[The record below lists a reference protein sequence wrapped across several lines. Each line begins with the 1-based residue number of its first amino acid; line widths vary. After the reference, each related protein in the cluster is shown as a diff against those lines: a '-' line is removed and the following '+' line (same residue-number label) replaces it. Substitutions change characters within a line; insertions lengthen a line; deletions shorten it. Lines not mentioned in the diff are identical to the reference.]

1 MKKLLSFLMATL
13 LLVGVCTA
21 AVAENDGTLTIQN
34 ATIGRTYTVY
44 KVFDATYSGT
54 NISYTYTKTAESD
67 ALFDALTDTED
78 ALNPFVLTA
87 TVVENVYN
95 VTIKAG
101 ATAETISSW
110 LTDHQDLLTQTES
123 QQAISSTVV
132 FDNLPYGYYYVTANI
147 DNVVVSID
155 TVTPSVTIID
165 KNQKPN
171 INSKLVWNGTEWVPA
186 NSLNVG
192 DVVEF
197 QINATLT
204 NYDGEKQIKEY
215 VFTDIMADGFSP
227 VIEDSL
233 KVYVT
238 PQGGIETEISNFTYS
253 LINDP
258 ADPNDFTVTIPWAT
272 YNEETGIWASIYAAS
287 CEIRIEYSAT
297 VLDTAELGAN
307 GNKNKVKLSW
317 NYVDGRG
324 DEDPDEP
331 ETITY
336 VYMIT
341 INKVDANGNTPLAGA
356 EFVLRKGNETDGY
369 KYLKYTA
376 ATETALA
383 DVEWVDDIKDATVY
397 TTDANG
403 SAIISGIAE
412 GTYELVEIKAPEG
425 YNLLSAPV
433 TVTVPTPAEEGQE
446 QNHNNVEITV
456 ENSTGSELP
465 STGGIGTTI
474 FYIVGG
480 VLMVAAVVLFATKKR
495 MSASKN

>member
-54 NISYTYTKTAESD
+54 NISYTYTKGDSDLFYPVLTAEDS
-67 ALFDALTDTED
+67 
-78 ALNPFVLTA
+78 PFVLTP

-95 VTIKAG
+95 VTIKEG
-101 ATAETISSW
+101 ATAEAISEW
-110 LTDHQDLLTQTES
+110 LTDYQSLLTQYGD
-123 QQAISSTVV
+123 AITAESSTVV
-132 FDNLPYGYYYVTANI
+132 FENLPYGYYYVTSTLGIA
-147 DNVVVSID
+147 VSVD
-155 TVTPSVTIID
+155 TVTPDVTIID

-171 INSKLVWNGTEWVPA
+171 LESKYVWNGTEWVPA

-192 DVVEF
+192 DEVQF
-197 QINATLT
+197 QINAILT
-204 NYDGEKQIKEY
+204 NYDEEKQIKEY
-215 VFTDIMADGFSP
+215 VFTDIMANGFSP
-227 VIEDSL
+227 VIADSL
-233 KVYVT
+233 RVYVT
-238 PQGGIETEISNFTYS
+238 PQGGNETEEIDNFTYS
-253 LINDP
+253 LINDS

-272 YNEETGIWASIYAAS
+272 CDEETGIWTSIYAAS

-307 GNKNKVKLSW
+307 GNKNKVNLSW
-317 NYVDGRG
+317 NYVDDEG

-383 DVEWVDDIKDATVY
+383 DVEWVTDIKDATVY

-433 TVTVPTPAEEGQE
+433 TVTVPTLAGEGQG
-446 QNHNNVEITV
+446 QNHDNVTIIV

-480 VLMVAAVVLFATKKR
+480 VLMVAAIVLFATKKR

>member
-1 MKKLLSFLMATL
+1 MATL

-21 AVAENDGTLTIQN
+21 AVAENNGTLTIQN

-54 NISYTYTKTAESD
+54 NISYTYTKTGEFD

-78 ALNPFVLTA
+78 TLNPFVLTA

-95 VTIKAG
+95 VTIKAD

-110 LTDHQDLLTQTES
+110 LTDHQALLTQTES

-132 FDNLPYGYYYVTANI
+132 FNNLPYGYYYVTANI
-147 DNVVVSID
+147 DSVVVSID

-171 INSKLVWNGTEWVPA
+171 INSKLVWNGTGWVPA

-215 VFTDIMADGFSP
+215 VFTDIMANGFSP
-227 VIEDSL
+227 VIGGSL
-233 KVYVT
+233 EVYVT
-238 PQGGIETEISNFTYS
+238 PQGGNETRIDNFTYS
-253 LINDP
+253 LINDQ
-258 ADPNDFTVTIPWAT
+258 ADPNDFTVKIPWAT
-272 YNEETGIWASIYAAS
+272 YNEETGIWTSIYAAS

-317 NYVDGRG
+317 NYVDGEG

-341 INKVDANGNTPLAGA
+341 INKVDADNNTPLAGA
-356 EFVLRKGNETDGY
+356 EFILRKGNETDGY

>member
-1 MKKLLSFLMATL
+1 MATL

-54 NISYTYTKTAESD
+54 NISYTYTKGDSDLFYPVLTAEDS
-67 ALFDALTDTED
+67 
-78 ALNPFVLTA
+78 PFVLTP

-95 VTIKAG
+95 VTIKEG
-101 ATAETISSW
+101 ATAEAISEW
-110 LTDHQDLLTQTES
+110 LTDYQSLLTQYGD
-123 QQAISSTVV
+123 AITAESSTVV
-132 FDNLPYGYYYVTANI
+132 FENLPYGYYYVTANI
-147 DNVVVSID
+147 DSVVVSID

-171 INSKLVWNGTEWVPA
+171 INSKLVWNGTGWVPA

-215 VFTDIMADGFSP
+215 VFTDIMANGFSP
-227 VIEDSL
+227 VIGGSL
-233 KVYVT
+233 EVYVT
-238 PQGGIETEISNFTYS
+238 PQGGNETEISNFTYS
-253 LINDP
+253 LINDQ
-258 ADPNDFTVTIPWAT
+258 ADPNDFTVKIPWAT
-272 YNEETGIWASIYAAS
+272 YNEETGIWTSIYAAS

-317 NYVDGRG
+317 NYVDGEG

-336 VYMIT
+336 VYRIT
-341 INKVDANGNTPLAGA
+341 INKVDADNNTPLAGA
-356 EFVLRKGNETDGY
+356 EFVLRKGNEADGY
-369 KYLKYTA
+369 MYLKYTA
-376 ATETALA
+376 ATETAPA
-383 DVEWVDDIKDATVY
+383 DVEWVTDIKDATVY

-446 QNHNNVEITV
+446 QNHDNVTIIV
-456 ENSTGSELP
+456 KNSTGSELP

>member
-1 MKKLLSFLMATL
+1 MAAL

-34 ATIGRTYTVY
+34 ATAGQTYAIY

-54 NISYTYTKTAESD
+54 NISYTYTKTGESD
-67 ALFDALTDTED
+67 ALFAALTDTED

-95 VTIKAG
+95 VTIKTG
-101 ATAETISSW
+101 ATAEAISAW
-110 LTDHQDLLTQTES
+110 LTANKALLTQYGD
-123 QQAISSTVV
+123 AITAESSTVV
-132 FDNLPYGYYYVTANI
+132 FENLPYGYYYVTSTLGIA
-147 DNVVVSID
+147 VSVD
-155 TVTPSVTIID
+155 TVTPDVTIID

-171 INSKLVWNGTEWVPA
+171 LESKYVWNGTEWVPA

-192 DVVEF
+192 DEVQF
-197 QINATLT
+197 QINAILT
-204 NYDGEKQIKEY
+204 NYDEEKQIKEY
-215 VFTDIMADGFSP
+215 VFTDIMANGFSP
-227 VIEDSL
+227 VIADSL
-233 KVYVT
+233 RVYVT
-238 PQGGIETEISNFTYS
+238 PQGGNETEEIDNFTYS
-253 LINDP
+253 LINDS

-272 YNEETGIWASIYAAS
+272 CDEETGIWTSIYAAS

-307 GNKNKVKLSW
+307 GNKNKVNLSW
-317 NYVDGRG
+317 NYVDDEG

-383 DVEWVDDIKDATVY
+383 DVEWVTDIKDATVY

-433 TVTVPTPAEEGQE
+433 TVTVPTLAGEGQG
-446 QNHNNVEITV
+446 QNHDNVTIIV

-480 VLMVAAVVLFATKKR
+480 VLMVAAIVLFATKKR

>member
-21 AVAENDGTLTIQN
+21 AVAENNGTLTIQN

-54 NISYTYTKTAESD
+54 NISYTYTKTADTD
-67 ALFDALTDTED
+67 AFYTALTEG
-78 ALNPFVLTA
+78 NSPFVLSA

-95 VTIKAG
+95 VTIKAE

-110 LTDHQDLLTQTES
+110 LTAHKDNLTQTAYQE
-123 QQAISSTVV
+123 ATSSTVV

-147 DNVVVSID
+147 DSVVVSID

-171 INSKLVWNGTEWVPA
+171 INSKLVWNGTGWVPA

-215 VFTDIMADGFSP
+215 VFTDIMANGFSP
-227 VIEDSL
+227 VIEGSL

-238 PQGGIETEISNFTYS
+238 PQGGIGTEISNFTYS
-253 LINDP
+253 LINDS
-258 ADPNDFTVTIPWAT
+258 ANTDPNDFTVTIPWAT
-272 YNEETGIWASIYAAS
+272 YNEETGIWTSIYAAS

-307 GNKNKVKLSW
+307 GNKNKVNLSW
-317 NYVDGRG
+317 NYVDGEG

-336 VYMIT
+336 VYRIT
-341 INKVDANGNTPLAGA
+341 INKVDADNNTPLAGA
-356 EFVLRKGNETDGY
+356 EFVLRKGNVTDGY
-369 KYLKYTA
+369 TYLKYIA
-376 ATETALA
+376 AIGDTPA
-383 DVEWVDDIKDATVY
+383 DVEWVSDIAEATVY
-397 TTDANG
+397 TTGSNG
-403 SAIISGIAE
+403 SATISGIAE
-412 GTYELVEIKAPEG
+412 GTYELIEIKAPEG
-425 YNLLSAPV
+425 YNLLSAPA

-446 QNHNNVEITV
+446 QNHDNVTIIV

>member
-1 MKKLLSFLMATL
+1 MATL

-132 FDNLPYGYYYVTANI
+132 FDNLPYGYYYVTSTLGIA
-147 DNVVVSID
+147 VSVD
-155 TVTPSVTIID
+155 TVTPNVTIID

-171 INSKLVWNGTEWVPA
+171 LESKLVWNGTGWVPA

-192 DVVEF
+192 DEVAF
-197 QINATLT
+197 QINAILT
-204 NYDGEKQIKEY
+204 NYDEEKQIKEY
-215 VFTDIMADGFSP
+215 VFTDIMANGFSP
-227 VIEDSL
+227 VIAGTL
-233 KVYVT
+233 RVYVT
-238 PQGGIETEISNFTYS
+238 PQGGSKTEIDNFTYS

-258 ADPNDFTVTIPWAT
+258 ANPDPNDFTVTIPWAT
-272 YNEETGIWASIYAAS
+272 YNEETESWTSIYAAS

-307 GNKNKVKLSW
+307 GNNNKVNLSW
-317 NYVDGRG
+317 NYVDGG
-324 DEDPDEP
+324 GYEDPDPDDP
-331 ETITY
+331 ETTTY

-341 INKVDANGNTPLAGA
+341 IKKVDADNNTPLAGA
-356 EFVLRKGNETDGY
+356 EFVLRKGNAAEGY
-369 KYLKYTA
+369 KYLKYTP
-376 ATETALA
+376 ATEDTPAE
-383 DVEWVDDIKDATVY
+383 VEWVDDIAEATVY
-397 TTDANG
+397 TTDDNG

-446 QNHNNVEITV
+446 QNHDNVTIIV
-456 ENSTGSELP
+456 KNSTGSELP